1 MNPCVLF
8 SGIPHNLIFR
18 MRAEWIPPVYGI
30 DSARIRNAF
39 RRATEYCRNI
49 KIKKL
54 VCKPLLAMW
63 DKNVGR
69 KFVYLRNCRNFATN
83 KS

>member
-8 SGIPHNLIFR
+8 SGIPHTIFRNTTHYFQEYHTHLIFR

-49 KIKKL
+49 ENQEACL
-54 VCKPLLAMW
+54 QATSS
-63 DKNVGR
+63 DVG
-69 KFVYLRNCRNFATN
+69 
-83 KS
+83 

>member
-8 SGIPHNLIFR
+8 SGILHKPIFR
-18 MRAEWIPPVYGI
+18 MRAERIPPVYGI

-49 KIKKL
+49 ENQEACL
-54 VCKPLLAMW
+54 QATSS
-63 DKNVGR
+63 DVG
-69 KFVYLRNCRNFATN
+69 
-83 KS
+83 

>member
-1 MNPCVLF
+1 
-8 SGIPHNLIFR
+8 

-39 RRATEYCRNI
+39 HRAAEYRRNI

-63 DKNVGR
+63 DKNVGL
-69 KFVYLRNCRNFATN
+69 KFVYLRNYRNFATN

>member
-18 MRAEWIPPVYGI
+18 MRAERIPPVYGI

-39 RRATEYCRNI
+39 RRATEYRRNI
-49 KIKKL
+49 ENQEACL
-54 VCKPLLAMW
+54 QATSS
-63 DKNVGR
+63 DVG
-69 KFVYLRNCRNFATN
+69 
-83 KS
+83 